1 VHESDEV
8 IERVARTLRGDV
20 MAVAPD
26 FDARVMGRIREEAR
40 TAASPRIWQWMTR
53 PRTIRVSPL
62 AGLALAAGLAA
73 VVVMSDGNDRSQGP
87 ATAAR
92 GIATPPS
99 VPAGEQLTR
108 FVFVNRSASRVAL
121 LGDFNDWDEGKSLMQ
136 RVGTVQEGV
145 WEITIPL
152 APGRYHYT
160 FVVDGKT
167 WVADSLAPRTLEDDF
182 GRPNSLITV
191 GDATT

>member
-8 IERVARTLRGDV
+8 IERVARTLRGEV
-20 MAVAPD
+20 VAFAPD
-26 FDARVMGRIREEAR
+26 FDARVMERVREEAR
-40 TAASPRIWQWMTR
+40 TGASPRIWQWMTR

-62 AGLALAAGLAA
+62 AGLALAAGLAG
-73 VVVMSDGNDRSQGP
+73 VVVLADRNDPQP
-87 ATAAR
+87 AR
-92 GIATPPS
+92 GTAPVIATPASMPL
-99 VPAGEQLTR
+99 GEQMTR
-108 FVFVNRSASRVAL
+108 FVFVDRSASRVAL
-121 LGDFNDWDEGKSLMQ
+121 LGDFNDWDEGKSLMR
-136 RVGTVQEGV
+136 RVGKEQEGV

-182 GRPNSLITV
+182 GRPNSVITV

>member
-1 VHESDEV
+1 MHESDEV
-8 IERVARTLRGDV
+8 IERVARTLRGEV
-20 MAVAPD
+20 VAVAPD
-26 FDARVMGRIREEAR
+26 FDARVMERIRDEAR

-62 AGLALAAGLAA
+62 AGLALAAGLAG
-73 VVVMSDGNDRSQGP
+73 VVVLSNGNERLQAP
-87 ATAAR
+87 ATAATA
-92 GIATPPS
+92 IATPAS
-99 VPAGEQLTR
+99 TPAGEQMTR

-136 RVGTVQEGV
+136 RVGKVQEGV

-160 FVVDGKT
+160 FVVDGTT

-182 GRPNSLITV
+182 GRPNSVITV